1 MESAPLGG
9 VSICTVLQK
18 GNLAVD
24 IKFCRYGILLNPEI
38 SLLCIDAKENFEQIH
53 KGNTKLTRE
62 HCLQKQK
69 VGNVS
74 N

>member
-53 KGNTKLTRE
+53 KTYKGTLFTKTKSWKR
-62 HCLQKQK
+62 
-69 VGNVS
+69 
-74 N
+74 